1 MWILQKNQVQQFP
14 KKMTYLPFDTVTL
27 NGDLNKNHYILFH
40 ELKNNELKNNELKNN
55 DWIART
61 HDDEKVIINQYDFIY
76 VKVKEPVRFGI
87 WDDGIN
93 VLKLQCMYRQILEY
107 GWLQNT
113 TVDIRTATIAE
124 WDLIKQTIS
133 INGGEKK
140 RLVIFTSNKT
150 LLNPCK
156 I

>member
-1 MWILQKNQVQQFP
+1 MWILQNNQILKSP
-14 KKMTYLPFDTVTL
+14 EKMNYLPFDTVTL

-40 ELKNNELKNNELKNN
+40 ELKNN

-61 HDDEKVIINQYDFIY
+61 HNDEKVIINQYDFIS
-76 VKVKEPVRFGI
+76 VKVKEPVSFGI
-87 WDDGIN
+87 WDDGIK
-93 VLKLQCMYRQILEY
+93 VLELQCMYRQILEY

-113 TVDIRTATIAE
+113 TVDIRTETIAE
-124 WDLIKQTIS
+124 WDLVKQTIS

>member
-1 MWILQKNQVQQFP
+1 MCILQKNQILKYPKIRKYP

-40 ELKNNELKNNELKNN
+40 ELKNN

-61 HDDEKVIINQYDFIY
+61 HDDEKVIINQCDFIY
-76 VKVKEPVRFGI
+76 VQVKEPVRFGI

-93 VLKLQCMYRQILEY
+93 VLELQCMYRQILEY